1 MGRPPNGI
9 RPEEV
14 LRAAAILFA
23 RNGYAETTM
32 QEVAESLKI
41 SKPTLYAYA
50 KGKRQ
55 ILQAIVEKWM
65 EGAEDIMNAAIASPD
80 KAERIPLL
88 VMSLSAFA
96 VEHGPDLNVFLS
108 EEQDLPRS
116 LRDKCRRWSRN
127 VYSNI
132 RDLIVDGQS
141 RGSLRRDIDPSVL
154 ALTITS
160 FVTLLPR
167 WYEPKGRLPIHDVVT
182 QFMGL
187 LTGGTGARK
196 GS

>member
-160 FVTLLPR
+160 FVTLLPS

>member
-65 EGAEDIMNAAIASPD
+65 EGAEDIMNTAIASPD